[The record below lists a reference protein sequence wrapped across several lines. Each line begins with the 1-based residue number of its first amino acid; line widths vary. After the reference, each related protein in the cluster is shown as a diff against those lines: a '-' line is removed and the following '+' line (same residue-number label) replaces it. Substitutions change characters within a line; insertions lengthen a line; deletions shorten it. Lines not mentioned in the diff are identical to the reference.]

1 MEENFPLLC
10 DFLERTVRLGGSFL
24 ESCKKS
30 RVAFG
35 DGKEG
40 GHCGGAE
47 KFKCI
52 QGGNHHHGFL
62 ALKLCK
68 PARNP
73 GTQELFPGSL
83 QVMRRKCREKKKKG
97 RERKLSIFNKLLEL
111 CY

>member
-1 MEENFPLLC
+1 MC
-10 DFLERTVRLGGSFL
+10 DFLERTVRLGASFL

-47 KFKCI
+47 KFKCV

-83 QVMRRKCREKKKKG
+83 QVMRRKCREKKK
-97 RERKLSIFNKLLEL
+97 RKRKKIVYF
-111 CY
+111 